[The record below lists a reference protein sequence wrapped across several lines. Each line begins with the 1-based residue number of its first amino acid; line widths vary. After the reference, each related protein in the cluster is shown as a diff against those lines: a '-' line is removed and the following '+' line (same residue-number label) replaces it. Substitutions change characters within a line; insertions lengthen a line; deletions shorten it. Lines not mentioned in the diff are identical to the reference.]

1 MAITNASRLADFGT
15 GIGTAGAII
24 QVDNDNNRLGVG
36 TNNPQSTLQVGIGIT
51 MDGNAGIITA
61 NKFVGDGSGL
71 VNAGVTTDLINSTQI
86 KNIGVVTTGTAIVG
100 SAVTINSTGIDAV
113 SGIVTASSFVGNV
126 TGNASGTAG
135 GLRGTPDITVNNIV
149 GVAATF
155 TGVLTYEDVTNV
167 DSVGIITARSGIEF
181 GAAGVGGTITAVGN
195 AEFVGITTIGS
206 DLSISD
212 KIIHTGDTNTAIRFP
227 AADTITAETGGT
239 ERVRIDSSGNLG
251 VGENAA
257 DVRLHVKE
265 TIDVG
270 YTLTNAVT
278 EANNLFKLENPSTT
292 ANAFSG
298 MQLRTGNGADMFVGL
313 IQQSGNAGDLYVT
326 NQNSPDKEL
335 VRIKSTGSVGIGTDS
350 PDGSSL
356 GSNTGLLHLKDI
368 DSGNTALK
376 VQHGSVHGYFAA
388 DNDDITIAVRS
399 NHFMQFQTNSAERLR
414 ITSIGGFSFNNAQL
428 VERVKITAGKL
439 SDNTNIDLENG
450 MVHYFTTQETTT
462 STPNIRVNGSTTL
475 NSVMDAGDVIT
486 VTLITTA
493 AAGGYSANLT
503 IDGNAVTEEWVG
515 GSAPSAGGSDGL
527 DIYAYTI
534 ICTHAT
540 NTGDSGFKV
549 IGNLTNATN

>member
-113 SGIVTASSFVGNV
+113 SGVVTASSFVGNV

-135 GLRGTPDITVNNIV
+135 GLTGTPDITVNNIV

-450 MVHYFTTQETTT
+450 MVHYFTTQEPTT

-503 IDGNAVTEEWVG
+503 IDGSAVTEEWVG

>member
-135 GLRGTPDITVNNIV
+135 GLTGTPDITVNNIV

-462 STPNIRVNGSTTL
+462 STPNIRVNSSTTL

-503 IDGNAVTEEWVG
+503 IDGSAVTEEWVG

>member
-1 MAITNASRLADFGT
+1 MSTLVANTLQAR
-15 GIGTAGAII
+15 TAGVA
-24 QVDNDNNRLGVG
+24 VTTTKGLNVG
-36 TNNPQSTLQVGIGIT
+36 G
-51 MDGNAGIITA
+51 ACTA
-61 NKFVGDGSGL
+61 TSFVGDGSSITGL
-71 VNAGVTTDLINSTQI
+71 ANTDFINATQL
-86 KNIGVVTTGTAIVG
+86 NVIGVA
-100 SAVTINSTGIDAV
+100 
-113 SGIVTASSFVGNV
+113 TASSFVGNV

-135 GLRGTPDITVNNIV
+135 GLTGTPDITVNNIV

-527 DIYAYTI
+527 DIHSYTI